1 MSQKAHEGAV
11 PIWPGP
17 RWLRSHI
24 PRSPQAS
31 GGEIMSVCSQP
42 GVSWGA
48 TSPGARGGS
57 CPPPAPHPLLHPICS
72 PASPCRGFRCPSFYP
87 LQGEGHQELGN
98 TSGKLENLPFSLLAL
113 PFSIKMLSLS
123 RAFPTPVL
131 PAAPHP
137 QSPFGMRQ
145 PEGIFAGDKSNVYAK
160 RGSSGH
166 HLVNRMLKNQKKE
179 KNC

>member
-24 PRSPQAS
+24 PRSPRAS

-57 CPPPAPHPLLHPICS
+57 TS
-72 PASPCRGFRCPSFYP
+72 PAASHLLSCIPVQGFQVPQF
-87 LQGEGHQELGN
+87 
-98 TSGKLENLPFSLLAL
+98 
-113 PFSIKMLSLS
+113 LSLT
-123 RAFPTPVL
+123 R
-131 PAAPHP
+131 
-137 QSPFGMRQ
+137 
-145 PEGIFAGDKSNVYAK
+145 
-160 RGSSGH
+160 RGSPGARQYLRQAGKPPLFPSCLSLQHQDAFIEQSISHPSAASSTPSPEPLWDAAARGDF
-166 HLVNRMLKNQKKE
+166 
-179 KNC
+179 CWG